1 MQLANKKEADEELGL
16 SEASTDGWWPNSDSV
31 ISKTYA
37 LPSRSVEQTM
47 LARNLSELVLQ
58 KEEAW
63 LEITYWH
70 TDTEANQDLFYG
82 YRKGHGYTRSLA
94 EASVHRFLSNEVPE
108 LFSILSMIL
117 FFSWD
122 ARLLD
127 KDRTYLIAVSHDGFL
142 DIDTSSES
150 FLHDA
155 ESALELAGIR
165 SRK

>member
-1 MQLANKKEADEELGL
+1 VEKELGL
-16 SEASTDGWWPNSDSV
+16 SEASTDGWWPDSNSV

-58 KEEAW
+58 KEDAW

-70 TDTEANQDLFYG
+70 DDIEANQDLFYG
-82 YRKGHGYTRSLA
+82 YRKGCGDTRSLA
-94 EASVHRFLSNEVPE
+94 DASVHRFSSREKPE
-108 LFSILSMIL
+108 LFSILSMVV

-127 KDRTYLIAVSHDGFL
+127 KERTYLIAVSHDGFL

-155 ESALELAGIR
+155 ESALELAGVKPR
-165 SRK
+165 E